1 MCGASL
7 IMARLN
13 ISLLVFHVGSMMRR
27 TMKENE
33 IGLLRCKIA
42 TCTKQPIVAAMHR
55 IVSILLAKG
64 ECFMAGAT
72 LCGGGQEAAYSLYCD
87 DRRAR
92 TVDMGP
98 ISIQGMEM
106 LCMRSALL
114 VTILTSMH
122 AVMQRTMARRSP
134 QRRMLL
140 TWRQ

>member
-1 MCGASL
+1 M
-7 IMARLN
+7 
-13 ISLLVFHVGSMMRR
+13 LVFHVGSMMRR

-42 TCTKQPIVAAMHR
+42 TCTKQPIVAAMLR
-55 IVSILLAKG
+55 IVSLLQAKG

-72 LCGGGQEAAYSLYCD
+72 LSGGGQEAASNSLLLC

-98 ISIQGMEM
+98 ISIQGMELM
-106 LCMRSALL
+106 CMRSALL
-114 VTILTSMH
+114 VTIFTSMH

-134 QRRMLL
+134 QRRLLL